1 MAGAAGAV
9 VVDEDNSRL
18 LMSSRLALAAAIAA
32 ALILGP
38 STPTRAQGKAASA
51 KSLRCTFTLQTTSA
65 WNKDGTPE
73 GAVKQAKLILRY
85 DTINTD
91 EGTAELRNG
100 TVGSGITVQVAAG
113 NLHFIQSFR
122 SGALYVTTV
131 FDREIDGGKLRA
143 VHSRHEHYRVPL
155 EGATSSPEQY
165 VGECEVVN

>member
-1 MAGAAGAV
+1 
-9 VVDEDNSRL
+9 
-18 LMSSRLALAAAIAA
+18 MSFKLHIAAAIAA
-32 ALILGP
+32 ALILGA
-38 STPTRAQGKAASA
+38 STSARPQGKAVAA
-51 KSLRCTFTLQTTSA
+51 KSLRCTFTLQTTAA
-65 WNKDGTPE
+65 WNKDGSPE
-73 GAVKQAKLILRY
+73 GSVKASRLILRY

-100 TVGSGITVQVAAG
+100 TVGSGITVQVSAG

-143 VHSRHEHYRVPL
+143 VHTRHEHYRVPL

-165 VGECEVVN
+165 VGVCEVVS